1 MVPAADCGD
10 DLVGIGSPDEGLW
23 IIVGFGEEAI
33 DGGLEVDDRAEDAAF
48 QASVCEICA
57 VSLDSVEPARRG
69 GGEVEDAAGMAA
81 EHGTAL
87 RVVVNGDVVAITMD
101 ELDGRN
107 LGCVGVSRA

>member
-48 QASVCEICA
+48 QASVGELCE
-57 VSLDSVEPARRG
+57 VYLDRVEPARRG
-69 GGEVEDAAGMAA
+69 GGEVEDEAGMPA
-81 EHGTAL
+81 EPGT
-87 RVVVNGDVVAITMD
+87 D
-101 ELDGRN
+101 LDRRSTRLN
-107 LGCVGVSRA
+107 SSQ